1 MHREVVMLRE
11 QAGASWLPR
20 PKQASMLPWSG
31 VSPGA
36 AIVAAEALKL
46 EATKLEILK
55 LEALVADRIQIKPGA
70 LGATQAQLHWQAAAA
85 AAAAENQTPSSSL
98 PPTAPWQTANNP
110 AAVAAIAA
118 VRAAEAARRQAN
130 ARALAIERGRA
141 NPDKAEAA
149 RRQAKAEGL
158 TLQRSDNAAGYR
170 GVYSVY
176 RCRKTSPFK
185 ARVRRGGKQVNL
197 GYYDTAEE
205 AALAYARTPEAQ
217 EELLNAKPAPLK
229 AEEALTQ
236 ASAEGLTLER
246 SEGAAGYKGVR
257 VDKRGDMRCPYEARL
272 KRGGKDLYLGHVT
285 DQPTRT

>member
-1 MHREVVMLRE
+1 M
-11 QAGASWLPR
+11 Q
-20 PKQASMLPWSG
+20 PWSG
-31 VSPGA
+31 PSPGA
-36 AIVAAEALKL
+36 AIVEAAALKL

-55 LEALVADRIQIKPGA
+55 LESLVADRIQIKPGA

-85 AAAAENQTPSSSL
+85 AAAAAAENQTPSSPL
-98 PPTAPWQTANNP
+98 PPTAPWQTANP

-130 ARALAIERGRA
+130 ARALAIERNRA
-141 NPDKAEAA
+141 NPDKAEAV

-176 RCRKTSPFK
+176 RCRMKTSPFK
-185 ARVRRGGKQVNL
+185 ARVRRGGKQVSL

-236 ASAEGLTLER
+236 ASAEGLILER
-246 SEGAAGYKGVR
+246 SEGASGYKGVR

>member
-1 MHREVVMLRE
+1 MLRE
-11 QAGASWLPR
+11 QADASWLPR
-20 PKQASMLPWSG
+20 PKQASMPPRSG
-31 VSPGA
+31 PSPGA
-36 AIVAAEALKL
+36 TIVAAAALKL

-55 LEALVADRIQIKPGA
+55 LESLVADRIQIKPGA
-70 LGATQAQLHWQAAAA
+70 LGATQAQLQWQAAAAAA
-85 AAAAENQTPSSSL
+85 AAAAENQTPSSPL
-98 PPTAPWQTANNP
+98 PPNSPWQTANP

-130 ARALAIERGRA
+130 ARALAIERGEA

-185 ARVRRGGKQVNL
+185 ARVRRDGKQVSL
-197 GYYDTAEE
+197 GYHDTAEE

-217 EELLNAKPAPLK
+217 EEVRNAKPAPLK

-236 ASAEGLTLER
+236 VS
-246 SEGAAGYKGVR
+246 K
-257 VDKRGDMRCPYEARL
+257 
-272 KRGGKDLYLGHVT
+272 
-285 DQPTRT
+285 

>member
-1 MHREVVMLRE
+1 MPFRGDSMHGMLRE

-85 AAAAENQTPSSSL
+85 AAAAAESQTPSSSL
-98 PPTAPWQTANNP
+98 PPTAPWQTANP

-130 ARALAIERGRA
+130 ARALAIERNRA
-141 NPDKAEAA
+141 NPDKAEAV

-176 RCRKTSPFK
+176 RCRMKTSPFK
-185 ARVRRGGKQVNL
+185 ARVRRGGKQVSL

-217 EELLNAKPAPLK
+217 EEVRNAKPAPLK

-236 ASAEGLTLER
+236 VS
-246 SEGAAGYKGVR
+246 K
-257 VDKRGDMRCPYEARL
+257 
-272 KRGGKDLYLGHVT
+272 
-285 DQPTRT
+285 

>member
-1 MHREVVMLRE
+1 M
-11 QAGASWLPR
+11 Q
-20 PKQASMLPWSG
+20 PWSG
-31 VSPGA
+31 PSPGA
-36 AIVAAEALKL
+36 AIIEAEALKL

-55 LEALVADRIQIKPGA
+55 LEALVADRIQSKPDA
-70 LGATQAQLHWQAAAA
+70 LGATQAQLQWQAAAA
-85 AAAAENQTPSSSL
+85 ASSPL
-98 PPTAPWQTANNP
+98 PHTFPWQTANNP

-130 ARALAIERGRA
+130 ARAFAIERGRA

-149 RRQAKAEGL
+149 QRQAKAEGL

-170 GVYSVY
+170 GVFSVY

-185 ARVRRGGKQVNL
+185 ARVRRGGKQVSL

-217 EELLNAKPAPLK
+217 EELQHAKPAPLK

-246 SEGAAGYKGVR
+246 SEGASGYKGVR

-285 DQPTRT
+285 DHPTRT